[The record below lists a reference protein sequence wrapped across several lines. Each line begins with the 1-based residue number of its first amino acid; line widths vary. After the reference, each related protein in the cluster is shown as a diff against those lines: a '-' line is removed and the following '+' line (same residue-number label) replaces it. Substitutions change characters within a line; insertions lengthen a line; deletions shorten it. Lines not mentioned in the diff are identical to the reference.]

1 MAEKRISYTV
11 RDFQSIRTEL
21 INFTK
26 TYYPELIDNF
36 NDASVFSA
44 FLDLNAAISDNL
56 HFHIDRS
63 IQETVLQYAQQ
74 KSSIFNIA
82 RTYGLKL
89 PGQRPSVSLLD
100 LSITVPANGDK
111 DDERY
116 EGLLRRGSQFI
127 GAGQVFENIYDI
139 DFSSPY
145 NSQGY
150 PNRLKI
156 PNFDGNNILINY
168 TITKRELVVNGI
180 TKVFKQVIAANDV
193 RPFYEIFLP
202 EKNVLGVTAVL
213 QKDGT
218 NYANVPTAQE
228 FLSEVGRWYEVDALA
243 QDRVFIEDPTKP
255 TDMPGIKV
263 GKYVT
268 TNDRFITEFTPEGFF
283 KMTFGGGN
291 TSADD
296 QLRDFARNG
305 INVQSMQTYLNNFS
319 LGSTL
324 KANTTLF
331 IQYRVG
337 GGLATN
343 IGVNVINQVGNV
355 SFFVNGPSE
364 TTNTSVVNSL
374 SCNNVTAAIGGAGL
388 PTLEE
393 VRNFVSFNFA
403 AQDRAVTISDY
414 EALIRKMP
422 GQFGAPAKVAIIEED
437 NKIKIKTLSYDTSGA
452 LTSIVSNTLL
462 ANLAEY
468 LSNYRMLND
477 YISVETAQ
485 VIDLAVEVS
494 IVLDASQNQGAVIGS
509 VINKITDYFNPA
521 IRQLGQNVNVSEINK
536 IIQSENG
543 VLSLTDLKV
552 FNQVG
557 GQYSSSETSQSYSD
571 SETKQIGLIDN
582 TIFALPTQIYQIRY
596 PNKDITVKV
605 KNFQTVSIS

>member
-89 PGQRPSVSLLD
+89 PGQRPSVSLVD

-145 NSQGY
+145 NSQGF

-180 TKVFKQVIAANDV
+180 TKVFKQVISANNV

-202 EKNVLGVTAVL
+202 EKNVLGVTSVI
-213 QKDGT
+213 QRDGT

-228 FLSEVGRWYEVDALA
+228 FISEVGRWYEVDALA

-255 TDMPGIKV
+255 SDTPGIKV

-324 KANTTLF
+324 KPNTTLF

-343 IGVNVINQVGNV
+343 LGVNVINQVGNV

-364 TTNTSVVNSL
+364 STNTSVVNSL

-393 VRNFVSFNFA
+393 IRNFVSFNFA
-403 AQDRAVTISDY
+403 AQNRAVTISDY

-422 GQFGAPAKVAIIEED
+422 GQFGAPAKVAIVEED

-462 ANLAEY
+462 TNLAEY

-509 VINKITDYFNPA
+509 VINKITDYFNPSV
-521 IRQLGQNVNVSEINK
+521 RQLGQNVNVSEINK

-571 SETKQIGLIDN
+571 SATKQIGLIDN

>member
-1 MAEKRISYTV
+1 M
-11 RDFQSIRTEL
+11 
-21 INFTK
+21 
-26 TYYPELIDNF
+26 
-36 NDASVFSA
+36 
-44 FLDLNAAISDNL
+44 
-56 HFHIDRS
+56 
-63 IQETVLQYAQQ
+63 
-74 KSSIFNIA
+74 
-82 RTYGLKL
+82 
-89 PGQRPSVSLLD
+89 
-100 LSITVPANGDK
+100 SITVPANGDK

-168 TITKRELVVNGI
+168 TITKRELVVNGV

-571 SETKQIGLIDN
+571 SATKQIGLIDN

-596 PNKDITVKV
+596 PNKYITVKV

>member
-145 NSQGY
+145 NAQGY

-168 TITKRELVVNGI
+168 TITKRELVVNGV

-324 KANTTLF
+324 KPNTTLF

-571 SETKQIGLIDN
+571 SATKQIGLIDN

>member
-100 LSITVPANGDK
+100 ISITVPANGDK

-127 GAGQVFENIYDI
+127 GAGQVFENVYDI

-202 EKNVLGVTAVL
+202 EKNVLGVTSVL

-374 SCNNVTAAIGGAGL
+374 TCNNVTAAIGGAGL

-422 GQFGAPAKVAIIEED
+422 GQFGAPAKVAIVEED

-521 IRQLGQNVNVSEINK
+521 IRQLGQNVNVSEINR

>member
-1 MAEKRISYTV
+1 MSEKRISYTV

-89 PGQRPSVSLLD
+89 PGQRPSVSLVD

-127 GAGQVFENIYDI
+127 GAGQVFENVYDI

-145 NSQGY
+145 NSQGF

-180 TKVFKQVIAANDV
+180 TKVFKQVISANNV

-202 EKNVLGVTAVL
+202 EKNVLGVTAVI
-213 QKDGT
+213 QRDGT

-228 FLSEVGRWYEVDALA
+228 FISEVGRWYEVNALA

-255 TDMPGIKV
+255 SDMPGIKV

-324 KANTTLF
+324 KPNTTLF

-343 IGVNVINQVGNV
+343 IGVNVINQVGSV

-422 GQFGAPAKVAIIEED
+422 GQFGAPAKVAIVEED

-462 ANLAEY
+462 TNLAEY

-509 VINKITDYFNPA
+509 VINKITDYFNPSV
-521 IRQLGQNVNVSEINK
+521 RQLGQNVNVSEINK

-571 SETKQIGLIDN
+571 SATKQIGFIDN

>member
-168 TITKRELVVNGI
+168 TITKRELVVNGV

-374 SCNNVTAAIGGAGL
+374 TCNNVTAAIGGAGL

-571 SETKQIGLIDN
+571 SATKQIGLIDN

>member
-1 MAEKRISYTV
+1 MSEKRISYTV

-89 PGQRPSVSLLD
+89 PGQRPSVSLVD

-145 NSQGY
+145 NSQGF

-180 TKVFKQVIAANDV
+180 TKVFKQVISANNV

-202 EKNVLGVTAVL
+202 EKNVLGVTSVI
-213 QKDGT
+213 QRDGT
-218 NYANVPTAQE
+218 NYANVPTTQE
-228 FLSEVGRWYEVDALA
+228 FISEVGRWYEVDALA

-255 TDMPGIKV
+255 SDMPGIKV

-324 KANTTLF
+324 KPNTTLF

-343 IGVNVINQVGNV
+343 LGVNVINQVGNV

-364 TTNTSVVNSL
+364 STNTSVVNSL

-393 VRNFVSFNFA
+393 IRNFVSFNFA
-403 AQDRAVTISDY
+403 AQNRAVTISDY

-422 GQFGAPAKVAIIEED
+422 GQFGAPAKVAIVEED

-462 ANLAEY
+462 TNLAEY

-509 VINKITDYFNPA
+509 VINKITDYFNPSV
-521 IRQLGQNVNVSEINK
+521 RQLGQNVNVSEINK

-571 SETKQIGLIDN
+571 SATKQIGLIDN